1 MTTDVVVLADA
12 GPVEICGRSSYRWLL
27 DTIDALAPASV
38 CAEGPF
44 AMEFGG
50 AEPPAVPGRVTL
62 FVRTSVPLVRAHT
75 LRAVLAAAGGDVIAG
90 VPSGREVPWWEP
102 PGEPDGPIAAAGRG
116 TDAAVAFRAARPLV
130 CAHPVESLTVAE
142 PAELARAAYQ
152 LIAAGWV
159 ARGVVI
165 DDPASTRIDAGVHLG
180 PGTRIL
186 PYTSISGASVIGAD
200 CKIGPQ
206 VTIVDAEI
214 GDGGDVRYAVCQDVE
229 VGARANIGPYAWLR
243 SGTRLGDGCR
253 AGAFVEMA
261 DSVVGSGTSVPHMA
275 GLISADVGR
284 DCNVAGL
291 SGPANFN
298 GITRN
303 RVTIGDGVSIGAG
316 TILVAPL
323 TIADGAS
330 TAAGSTITRDIG
342 PGELGLSRATQ
353 ENLRGWREAQ
363 EARRR
368 VWELAHQ

>member
-1 MTTDVVVLADA
+1 MTIDVVVLADA
-12 GPVEICGRSSYRWLL
+12 APIGICGRSSYRWLRG
-27 DTIDALAPASV
+27 TIDTLEPASV
-38 CAEGPF
+38 RAEGPF
-44 AMEFGG
+44 AAEFGAG
-50 AEPPAVPGRVTL
+50 EPAVPGGVTL

-75 LRAVLAAAGGDVIAG
+75 LRAALAAAGDELAG
-90 VPSGREVPWWEP
+90 VRSGRQAPWWEP
-102 PGEPDGPIAAAGRG
+102 DPGPGSPIAVAGRA
-116 TDAAVAFRAARPLV
+116 TDAAAAFRAARPLV
-130 CAHPVESLTVAE
+130 TAHPVESLTVAE
-142 PAELARAAYQ
+142 PEALASAAYP
-152 LIAAGWV
+152 LIAAGWI
-159 ARGVVI
+159 ARGVVVE
-165 DDPASTRIDAGVHLG
+165 DPASTRIDAGVRIG

-186 PYTSISGASVIGAD
+186 PYTSISGSSVIGAD

-206 VTIVDAEI
+206 VTIVNAEI
-214 GDGGDVRYAVCQDVE
+214 GDGSDVRYAVCQDVQA
-229 VGARANIGPYAWLR
+229 GARANIGPYAWLR
-243 SGTRLGDGCR
+243 SGTKLGDGCR

-363 EARRR
+363 DARRR
-368 VWELAHQ
+368 AWELAHQ